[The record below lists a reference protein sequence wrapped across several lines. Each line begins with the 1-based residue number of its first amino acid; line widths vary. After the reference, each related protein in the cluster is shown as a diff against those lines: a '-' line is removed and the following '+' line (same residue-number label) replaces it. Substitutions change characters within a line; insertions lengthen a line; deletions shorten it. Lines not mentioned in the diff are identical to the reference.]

1 MDKQLHEPA
10 VIAGNSFAIIRGKL
24 RDMGLAVEPATAPL
38 VERVIHCTADFDFA
52 HITRFSAQAVEGGV
66 GALQNGC
73 AVVTDVHMVRVGI
86 SARRLSAL
94 GGSAHCFVAD
104 DEAQRR
110 SAADRITRSAAGM
123 RLAAERGLLTGAIVA
138 IGNAPTALYE
148 VIDLM
153 ASRRIRP
160 ALVIGVPVGFVNTAE
175 SKTAL
180 EACTSTEWIVTAG
193 NKGGS
198 TVAAAIVNALLRIA
212 QGVAS
217 EDVD

>member
-1 MDKQLHEPA
+1 MDKNFQEPA
-10 VIAGNSFAIIRGKL
+10 VISGNSFAIIRGKL
-24 RDMGLAVEPATAPL
+24 RDMGHIVEPAAAPL

-52 HITRFSAQAVEGGV
+52 HITRMSVHAVEGGV
-66 GALQNGC
+66 GALRNGC

-94 GGSAHCFVAD
+94 GGSVHCFVAD
-104 DEAQRR
+104 EEVQRR

-175 SKTAL
+175 SKMAL

-198 TVAAAIVNALLRIA
+198 TVAVAIVNALLRIA